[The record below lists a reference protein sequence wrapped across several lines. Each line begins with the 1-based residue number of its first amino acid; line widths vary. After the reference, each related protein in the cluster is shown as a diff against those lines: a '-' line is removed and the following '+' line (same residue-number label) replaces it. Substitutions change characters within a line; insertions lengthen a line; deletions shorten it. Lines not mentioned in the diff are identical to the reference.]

1 MTSTR
6 NALPLA
12 LIAGLAIGMLAPRAE
27 AQLFRTPSSQVYEDA
42 KVIRRVAEVSRRDM
56 PRDLL
61 GTLVEQSLDTLRG
74 KSGDFEYQYATWQRI
89 ESGKKQESSSIAP
102 DPNEALTE
110 VKIKD
115 QLAYRLRIEIPKR
128 RMLFFG
134 NDRVWVDRIEARFT
148 PIGGQPQALS
158 VPVNAWFDSG
168 SERVWDFPA
177 VSSEAEVSV
186 FARPE
191 AEKSSLVL
199 TLSRAS
205 LVDNPDS
212 PYYEVVRRLKS
223 TNDAVRERDYR
234 KVRNLQDEIIALLEG
249 EVGARGVSPLPAV
262 TGPAGVTP
270 RPTTSAPATGDDI
283 YFELGH
289 IRELLNGND
298 DDRREALFRLE
309 RLIERTKPKI

>member
-12 LIAGLAIGMLAPRAE
+12 LIAGLAIGMLAPPAE
-27 AQLFRTPSSQVYEDA
+27 AQLFRTPATQVYEDA
-42 KVIRRVAEVSRRDM
+42 KVVRRVAEITRRDM

-74 KSGDFEYQYATWQRI
+74 KSGDLEYRYATWQRV
-89 ESGKKQESSSIAP
+89 ESGKKQESSAITPAP
-102 DPNEALTE
+102 SDGLTE

-115 QLAYRLRIEIPKR
+115 QLAYRLRIEVPKR

-148 PIGGQPQALS
+148 PIGGQPRALS

-168 SERVWDFPA
+168 SERVWDLPEVA
-177 VSSEAEVSV
+177 REAEISV

-191 AEKSSLVL
+191 AEKSSIVL

-223 TNDAVRERDYR
+223 TDDAVRDRDYR

-249 EVGARGVSPLPAV
+249 EVGARGVSPLPAP
-262 TGPAGVTP
+262 TGPSVATP
-270 RPTTSAPATGDDI
+270 RITTPAATGDDI

-309 RLIERTKPKI
+309 RLIERSKPKI

>member
-27 AQLFRTPSSQVYEDA
+27 AQLFRSPTTQVHEDA
-42 KVIRRVAEVSRRDM
+42 KVIRRVAEITRRDM

-61 GTLVEQSLDTLRG
+61 GTLVEQSLDSLRG
-74 KSGDFEYQYATWQRI
+74 KSGDFEYRYATWQRV
-89 ESGKKQESSSIAP
+89 ESGKKQESSAITP
-102 DPNEALTE
+102 TDDDALTE

-148 PIGGQPQALS
+148 PVGGQPQALS

-168 SERVWDFPA
+168 SERVWDLPEVA
-177 VSSEAEVSV
+177 SEAEVSV

-191 AEKSSLVL
+191 AEKSSIVL

-223 TNDAVRERDYR
+223 TNDAVRDRDYR
-234 KVRNLQDEIIALLEG
+234 AVRNLQDEIIALLEG
-249 EVGARGVSPLPAV
+249 EVGRGVSPLPIA
-262 TGPAGVTP
+262 TAPPGVTP
-270 RPTTSAPATGDDI
+270 PTTTPVATGDDI

>member
-6 NALPLA
+6 YALPLA
-12 LIAGLAIGMLAPRAE
+12 LIAGLAIGILAPRAE
-27 AQLFRTPSSQVYEDA
+27 AQLFRSPSSQVYEDA
-42 KVIRRVAEVSRRDM
+42 KVIRRVAEISRRDM

-61 GTLVEQSLDTLRG
+61 GTLVEQSLDALRG
-74 KSGDFEYQYATWQRI
+74 KSGDLEYRFATWQRV
-89 ESGKKQESSSIAP
+89 ESGKKQESSAITPAP
-102 DPNEALTE
+102 DETLTE
-110 VKIKD
+110 IKIKD
-115 QLAYRLRIEIPKR
+115 QLAYRLRIEVPKR

-148 PIGGQPQALS
+148 PIGGQPQAVS

-168 SERVWDFPA
+168 SERVWDLPEVA
-177 VSSEAEVSV
+177 REAEVSV

-191 AEKSSLVL
+191 AEKSSIVL

-223 TNDAVRERDYR
+223 TDDAVRERDYR
-234 KVRNLQDEIIALLEG
+234 RVRNLQDEIIALLEG
-249 EVGARGVSPLPAV
+249 EAGGRGVSPLPTA
-262 TGPAGVTP
+262 TAPTP
-270 RPTTSAPATGDDI
+270 RVTAPVAAGDDI

>member
-6 NALPLA
+6 NSLLLA

-27 AQLFRTPSSQVYEDA
+27 AQLFRSPTSQVYEDA
-42 KVIRRVAEVSRRDM
+42 KVIRRVAEIAKRDM

-61 GTLVEQSLDTLRG
+61 GTLVEQSLDSLRG
-74 KSGDFEYQYATWQRI
+74 KSGEFEYRYATWQRV
-89 ESGKKQESSSIAP
+89 ESGKKQESSSMVPAP
-102 DPNEALTE
+102 DDALTE

-158 VPVNAWFDSG
+158 VPVGAWFDSG
-168 SERVWDFPA
+168 SERVWDFPEVA
-177 VSSEAEVSV
+177 GEAEVSV

-212 PYYEVVRRLKS
+212 PHYEVVRRLKS
-223 TNDAVRERDYR
+223 TNDAVRDRDYR
-234 KVRNLQDEIIALLEG
+234 AVRNLQDEIIALLEG
-249 EVGARGVSPLPAV
+249 EAGPRGVSPLPAA
-262 TGPAGVTP
+262 TAPQGVTP
-270 RPTTSAPATGDDI
+270 RPTTAPATGDDI

-298 DDRREALFRLE
+298 DDRREAHFRLE
-309 RLIERTKPKI
+309 RLIERTKPRI

>member
-1 MTSTR
+1 MTSNR
-6 NALPLA
+6 YAFPLA
-12 LIAGLAIGMLAPRAE
+12 LIAGLAIGILAPRAE
-27 AQLFRTPSSQVYEDA
+27 AQLFRSPSSQVYEDA
-42 KVIRRVAEVSRRDM
+42 KVIRRVAEITRRDM

-61 GTLVEQSLDTLRG
+61 GTLVEQSLDSLRG
-74 KSGDFEYQYATWQRI
+74 KSGDLVYRYATWQRV
-89 ESGKKQESSSIAP
+89 ESGRKQESSAITPAAE
-102 DPNEALTE
+102 NALTE
-110 VKIKD
+110 VNIKD
-115 QLAYRLRIEIPKR
+115 QLAYRLRIEVPKR

-168 SERVWDFPA
+168 SERVWDLPEVA
-177 VSSEAEVSV
+177 REAEISV

-191 AEKSSLVL
+191 EEKSSIVL

-223 TNDAVRERDYR
+223 TDDAVRDRDYR
-234 KVRNLQDEIIALLEG
+234 RVRNLQDEIIALLEG
-249 EVGARGVSPLPAV
+249 EAGGRGLSPLPA
-262 TGPAGVTP
+262 PAAPTP
-270 RPTTSAPATGDDI
+270 RVTTPVPTGDDMH
-283 YFELGH
+283 FELGH

-309 RLIERTKPKI
+309 RLIERTRPRI